1 MGKSKKRIFN
11 KNNELKGSTLKRSNA
26 ISSIIADI
34 KSNKLSE
41 ETQKLITLF
50 GITGEELSEAGASF
64 EEISCV
70 KHLIF

>member
-11 KNNELKGSTLKRSNA
+11 KNTELKGSVLKRNNV
-26 ISSIIADI
+26 ISAVINDI
-34 KSNKLSE
+34 KNNKLSD

-64 EEISCV
+64 EEISIV
-70 KHLIF
+70 KHLIY

>member
-1 MGKSKKRIFN
+1 MGKCKRRIFN
-11 KNNELKGSTLKRSNA
+11 KNNDLKGSTLKRNDV
-26 ISSIIADI
+26 ISTVISDI
-34 KSNKLSE
+34 KNNKLSE